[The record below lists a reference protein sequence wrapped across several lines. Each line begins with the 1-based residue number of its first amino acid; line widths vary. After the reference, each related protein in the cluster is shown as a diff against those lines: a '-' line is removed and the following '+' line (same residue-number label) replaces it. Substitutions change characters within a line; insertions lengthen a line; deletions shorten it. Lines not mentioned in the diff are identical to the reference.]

1 MKNSIPWDFDAG
13 ASKEIHD
20 SDPKRVKPFTKG
32 IWIP

>member
-1 MKNSIPWDFDAG
+1 MNIFVPRESDAG

-32 IWIP
+32 GWFP